1 MNVLRKLWWGL
12 YPLPTVFWGFYVCGF
27 FVSVF
32 LSGLLVFALR
42 SIELHHIG
50 FIFRLCFLATYM
62 FIASV
67 GVWQS
72 AGVRTTS
79 PIWIV
84 RFWAWAARCVVGINA
99 LWVLWH
105 LIDGGA
111 LVLLDQITGREDF

>member
-1 MNVLRKLWWGL
+1 MNVLRKLWWGQ
-12 YPLPTVFWGFYVCGF
+12 YPLPRVFWGFYVCGF

-42 SIELHHIG
+42 SVELHHIG
-50 FIFRLCFLATYM
+50 FIFRLCFLATYV

-72 AGVRTTS
+72 AGVRTAS

-99 LWVLWH
+99 VWVLWH

-111 LVLLDQITGREDF
+111 LVLLDLITG